1 MEILHRSLKLPPPP
15 LDSGTGRNRKS
26 QGTEIEPRF
35 IMNEEM
41 DPQSEA
47 SRPPLLA
54 ENISRRI
61 LTARGHRVML
71 DADLAELY
79 DVPTKAF
86 NQAIQRNMDRF
97 PEDFMF
103 QLTEEE
109 FAGLR
114 SQFVTS
120 KKGRGG
126 RRYLPYVFTEQGI
139 AMLSG
144 VLNSHRAVQVNIA
157 IMRAFVRMR
166 RMLVS
171 HEELARTV
179 AALEGKYDSQFR
191 VVFDAI
197 RALMEPPKTSR
208 RRIGF

>member
-1 MEILHRSLKLPPPP
+1 MSDDLKSQIATSKPP
-15 LDSGTGRNRKS
+15 LRAEDIS
-26 QGTEIEPRF
+26 QQIHTI
-35 IMNEEM
+35 
-41 DPQSEA
+41 
-47 SRPPLLA
+47 
-54 ENISRRI
+54 
-61 LTARGHRVML
+61 RGHRVML

-103 QLTEEE
+103 QLMEEE

-126 RRYLPYVFTEQGI
+126 RRYLPYVFTEQGV

-171 HEELARTV
+171 HEELARKV

-197 RALMEPPKTSR
+197 RALMEPPKTPR
-208 RRIGF
+208 QRIGF

>member
-1 MEILHRSLKLPPPP
+1 M
-15 LDSGTGRNRKS
+15 
-26 QGTEIEPRF
+26 
-35 IMNEEM
+35 
-41 DPQSEA
+41 
-47 SRPPLLA
+47 
-54 ENISRRI
+54 
-61 LTARGHRVML
+61 
-71 DADLAELY
+71 DADLAALY

-120 KKGRGG
+120 KKERGG
-126 RRYLPYVFTEQGI
+126 RRYLPYVFTEQGV

-144 VLNSHRAVQVNIA
+144 VLNSVRAVQVNIA

-166 RMLVS
+166 EIMAS
-171 HEELARTV
+171 HREMAQRLD
-179 AALEGKYDSQFR
+179 ALENTYDAHFR

-197 RALMEPPKTSR
+197 RALMEP
-208 RRIGF
+208 

>member
-1 MEILHRSLKLPPPP
+1 MIGDL
-15 LDSGTGRNRKS
+15 
-26 QGTEIEPRF
+26 EPETDTS
-35 IMNEEM
+35 MT
-41 DPQSEA
+41 
-47 SRPPLLA
+47 RPRE
-54 ENISRRI
+54 ENIHQRI
-61 LTARGHRVML
+61 LTIRGHRVML
-71 DADLAELY
+71 DVDLAELY
-79 DVPTKAF
+79 DVPTKAL

-103 QLTEEE
+103 QLTEAE
-109 FAGLR
+109 FTGLR

-120 KKGRGG
+120 KKKRGG
-126 RRYLPYVFTEQGI
+126 RRYLPYVFTEQGV

-144 VLNSHRAVQVNIA
+144 VLNSHRAVHVNIA

-166 RMLVS
+166 ETMAS
-171 HEELARTV
+171 HRELAQRLN
-179 AALEGKYDSQFR
+179 ALEKTYDARFR

>member
-1 MEILHRSLKLPPPP
+1 MIEKKEPQSDTLLPP
-15 LDSGTGRNRKS
+15 LREEYIS
-26 QGTEIEPRF
+26 Q
-35 IMNEEM
+35 
-41 DPQSEA
+41 
-47 SRPPLLA
+47 
-54 ENISRRI
+54 RI
-61 LTARGHRVML
+61 LTIRSYRVML
-71 DADLAELY
+71 DADLASLY
-79 DVPTKAF
+79 DIPTKAF

-109 FAGLR
+109 FTALR

-120 KKGRGG
+120 KIGRGG
-126 RRYLPYVFTEQGI
+126 RRYIPYVFTEHGV

-166 RMLVS
+166 ETMAS
-171 HEELARTV
+171 HRELAQRLN
-179 AALEGKYDSQFR
+179 AIEKSYDARFR

-197 RALMEPPKTSR
+197 RALMEPPKTPQ

>member
-1 MEILHRSLKLPPPP
+1 M
-15 LDSGTGRNRKS
+15 
-26 QGTEIEPRF
+26 
-35 IMNEEM
+35 
-41 DPQSEA
+41 
-47 SRPPLLA
+47 SRLRA
-54 ENISRRI
+54 ENISQRI
-61 LTARGHRVML
+61 LTIRGYRVML
-71 DADLAELY
+71 DADLAVLY
-79 DVPTKAF
+79 NVPTKAF

-103 QLTEEE
+103 QVTEEE

-126 RRYLPYVFTEQGI
+126 RRYLPYVFTEQGV

-144 VLNSHRAVQVNIA
+144 VLNSDRAVQVNIA

-166 RMLVS
+166 EAMAS
-171 HEELARTV
+171 NWELAQHLN
-179 AALEGKYDSQFR
+179 ALEKTYDAHFR

-197 RALMEPPKTSR
+197 RALMEPPKTPR

>member
-1 MEILHRSLKLPPPP
+1 
-15 LDSGTGRNRKS
+15 
-26 QGTEIEPRF
+26 
-35 IMNEEM
+35 
-41 DPQSEA
+41 
-47 SRPPLLA
+47 
-54 ENISRRI
+54 
-61 LTARGHRVML
+61 ML

-126 RRYLPYVFTEQGI
+126 RRYLPYVFTEQGV

-166 RMLVS
+166 QMLVS
-171 HEELARTV
+171 HEELARRV

-197 RALMEPPKTSR
+197 RALMEPPKNR
-208 RRIGF
+208 RQRIGF

>member
-1 MEILHRSLKLPPPP
+1 
-15 LDSGTGRNRKS
+15 
-26 QGTEIEPRF
+26 
-35 IMNEEM
+35 
-41 DPQSEA
+41 
-47 SRPPLLA
+47 
-54 ENISRRI
+54 
-61 LTARGHRVML
+61 ML

-97 PEDFMF
+97 PEDFTF
-103 QLTEEE
+103 QQTEEE

-126 RRYLPYVFTEQGI
+126 RRYLPYVFTEQGV

-171 HEELARTV
+171 HEELARKV

-197 RALMEPPKTSR
+197 RALMEPPKIPR
-208 RRIGF
+208 QRIGF

>member
-1 MEILHRSLKLPPPP
+1 MTE
-15 LDSGTGRNRKS
+15 
-26 QGTEIEPRF
+26 EIEP
-35 IMNEEM
+35 
-41 DPQSEA
+41 QSDTLM
-47 SRPPLLA
+47 SRLRA
-54 ENISRRI
+54 ENIHQRI
-61 LTARGHRVML
+61 LTIRGVRVML
-71 DADLAELY
+71 DAGLAELY
-79 DVPTKAF
+79 DIQTKAF

-109 FAGLR
+109 FSGLR

-126 RRYLPYVFTEQGI
+126 RRYLPYVFTEQGV

-166 RMLVS
+166 ETMAS
-171 HEELARTV
+171 HRELAKRLN
-179 AALEGKYDSQFR
+179 ALEKTYDARFR
-191 VVFDAI
+191 VVFGAI
-197 RALMEPPKTSR
+197 RALMEPPKTPR

>member
-1 MEILHRSLKLPPPP
+1 
-15 LDSGTGRNRKS
+15 
-26 QGTEIEPRF
+26 
-35 IMNEEM
+35 
-41 DPQSEA
+41 
-47 SRPPLLA
+47 
-54 ENISRRI
+54 
-61 LTARGHRVML
+61 ML

-126 RRYLPYVFTEQGI
+126 RRYLPYVFTEQGV

-166 RMLVS
+166 ETLTSHRGLAQRLNELLEHVDPHYGAYFTTAFLTGRREGVS
-171 HEELARTV
+171 P
-179 AALEGKYDSQFR
+179 GY
-191 VVFDAI
+191 
-197 RALMEPPKTSR
+197 
-208 RRIGF
+208 RI

>member
-1 MEILHRSLKLPPPP
+1 
-15 LDSGTGRNRKS
+15 
-26 QGTEIEPRF
+26 
-35 IMNEEM
+35 MNEEL

-61 LTARGHRVML
+61 LTVRGHRVML
-71 DADLAELY
+71 DAHLAELY

-86 NQAIQRNMDRF
+86 NQAIHRNMDRF

-171 HEELARTV
+171 HEELARKV
-179 AALEGKYDSQFR
+179 AAIERKYDSQFR

-197 RALMEPPKTSR
+197 RALMEPKTPR
-208 RRIGF
+208 QRIGF

>member
-1 MEILHRSLKLPPPP
+1 MIEK
-15 LDSGTGRNRKS
+15 SG
-26 QGTEIEPRF
+26 
-35 IMNEEM
+35 
-41 DPQSEA
+41 PQSDT
-47 SRPPLLA
+47 SIRPLRA
-54 ENISRRI
+54 EDIHQRI
-61 LTARGHRVML
+61 LIVRGFRVML
-71 DADLAELY
+71 DADLAKLY
-79 DVPTKAF
+79 DIPTKAF

-103 QLTEEE
+103 QLTEAE

-126 RRYLPYVFTEQGI
+126 RRYLPYVFTEQGV

-144 VLNSHRAVQVNIA
+144 VLNSHRAVQANIA

-166 RMLVS
+166 ETMAS
-171 HEELARTV
+171 HRELSERLNAPEKTYYAR
-179 AALEGKYDSQFR
+179 FR

-197 RALMEPPKTSR
+197 RALMEPPKKPR

>member
-1 MEILHRSLKLPPPP
+1 M
-15 LDSGTGRNRKS
+15 
-26 QGTEIEPRF
+26 IEY
-35 IMNEEM
+35 IK
-41 DPQSEA
+41 PQSDT
-47 SRPPLLA
+47 SIPSLRPDD
-54 ENISRRI
+54 IHQRI
-61 LTARGHRVML
+61 LIVRGFRVML

-79 DVPTKAF
+79 DIPTKVF

-103 QLTEEE
+103 QLTETE

-114 SQFVTS
+114 SQLVTS

-126 RRYLPYVFTEQGI
+126 RRYLPYVFTEQGV

-144 VLNSHRAVQVNIA
+144 VLNSHRAVQANIA

-166 RMLVS
+166 ETMAS
-171 HEELARTV
+171 HRELSERLN
-179 AALEGKYDSQFR
+179 ALEKTYDARLR
-191 VVFDAI
+191 VVFEAI
-197 RALMEPPKTSR
+197 RALMEPPKKQR

>member
-1 MEILHRSLKLPPPP
+1 M
-15 LDSGTGRNRKS
+15 
-26 QGTEIEPRF
+26 IEY
-35 IMNEEM
+35 IK
-41 DPQSEA
+41 PQSDT
-47 SRPPLLA
+47 SIPSLRPDD
-54 ENISRRI
+54 IHQRI
-61 LTARGHRVML
+61 LIVRGFRVML

-79 DVPTKAF
+79 DIPTKVF

-103 QLTEEE
+103 QLTETE

-114 SQFVTS
+114 SQLVTS

-126 RRYLPYVFTEQGI
+126 RRYLPYVFTEQGV

-144 VLNSHRAVQVNIA
+144 VLNSHRAVQANIA

-166 RMLVS
+166 ETMAS
-171 HEELARTV
+171 HRELSERLNS
-179 AALEGKYDSQFR
+179 LEKAYDERFR
-191 VVFDAI
+191 KVFDVI
-197 RALMEPPKTSR
+197 RALMDPPKTQR